1 MSRRIGGNKIAATP
15 LPIETKIPVW
25 QKVLVDESYVSP
37 EDIAAAEAYGKS
49 HHADP
54 LDFLFSE
61 GLITKDLFGQA
72 MAEFYKV
79 NYADLNSHQPPK
91 EQVLKIPEEL
101 AKRQRLVLFKEE
113 KDKIILATDKPD
125 QKLLSEV
132 TNLFS
137 KKKIVSAYSLTED
150 IEIAFINYRK
160 TLDTRFTKILEEK
173 GRLAPEMIEEIIGD
187 ALSFR
192 ASDIHFDPQEAEV
205 VIRFRIDGV
214 LQEAGRLPK
223 EYYENILNRI
233 KVQAHMRTDEH
244 FSAQDGAIRYKTADQ
259 VVDMRVSVVPV
270 LDGEKVVIRLLSEY
284 VRRFTLA
291 DLGLSETQQKQ
302 VIVSSEKPF
311 GMILVIGPT
320 GSGKS
325 TTLYALVK
333 LLNSP
338 ELNIATIEDPVEYK
352 IVGVNHIQV
361 NAQTNLT
368 FAKGLRSIVRQDP
381 DIILVGEIR
390 DQETAEIAVNAAL
403 TGHLLLS
410 TFHANDAATAIPRLL
425 DMGVEPFL
433 LSSTLELLV
442 AQRLARRIC
451 ENCRYSVTL
460 TKEEIVKNFPTV
472 AKFFPATEV
481 IVYRGKGCDACS
493 HSGYKGRV
501 ALFEFIRG
509 TPELQDLILH
519 NPSARKIWGLAKN
532 QGAKPLFFDGLEKV
546 KTGITTLEELLRVAA
561 PPEETE
567 AEKEIEPSDLT
578 NRKKKTS

>member
-1 MSRRIGGNKIAATP
+1 MPRRIGGNQSATVIP
-15 LPIETKIPVW
+15 AVEPQKLPW
-25 QKVLVDESYVSP
+25 QKILVEENYLT
-37 EDIAAAEAYGKS
+37 EKDITNAEAYAKL
-49 HHADP
+49 HHADS

-72 MAEFYKV
+72 VAEFYKLS
-79 NYADLNSHQPPK
+79 YADLNSHQPVK
-91 EQVLKIPEEL
+91 EQVLKIPEAL
-101 AKRQRLVLFKEE
+101 AKNQRVILFREE
-113 KDKIILATDKPD
+113 KDKVTLTTDRPD
-125 QKLLSEV
+125 QTISEEIKKL
-132 TNLFS
+132 FP
-137 KKKIVSAYSLTED
+137 KKKIVLAYSVTED
-150 IEIAFINYRK
+150 IEVALVNYRK
-160 TLDTRFTKILEEK
+160 TLDTRFAKILAEK
-173 GRLAPEMIEEIIGD
+173 GRMASEMIEEIIGD

-192 ASDIHFDPQEAEV
+192 ASDIHFDPQETEV

-223 EYYENILNRI
+223 EFYENILNRI
-233 KVQAHMRTDEH
+233 KVLSRLRTDEH
-244 FSAQDGAIRYKTADQ
+244 FSAQDGAIRYKNQGQA
-259 VVDMRVSVVPV
+259 VDMRVSVVPI

-284 VRRFTLA
+284 VRRFTLG
-291 DLGLSETQQKQ
+291 DLGFSEAQQKQ
-302 VIVSSEKPF
+302 VVISSEKPF

-325 TTLYALVK
+325 TTLYALLK
-333 LLNSP
+333 MLNSP

-361 NAQTNLT
+361 NTQTNLT

-433 LSSTLELLV
+433 LSSTLELLI

-451 ENCRYSVTL
+451 ENCRYSLVVDQTEM
-460 TKEEIVKNFPTV
+460 KKNFPSV
-472 AKFFPATEV
+472 AKFFPPSLTL
-481 IVYRGKGCDACS
+481 YRGKGCQACNNT
-493 HSGYKGRV
+493 GYKGRV
-501 ALFEFIRG
+501 AIFEFIRA
-509 TPELQDLILH
+509 TPELQDLILR
-519 NPSARKIWGLAKN
+519 NPSARNIWELASL
-532 QGAKPLFFDGLEKV
+532 QGAKTLFFDGLEKV
-546 KTGITTLEELLRVAA
+546 KTGVTTLEELLRVAA

-567 AEKEIEPSDLT
+567 IEKAGNDKIL
-578 NRKKKTS
+578 NNKKNKTS